1 MPTNEERGKRVE
13 TEYPFAKQKHL
24 IHIRGLEATLA
35 DRNKQIA
42 DMRAEL
48 QEVRESETVKKEVDA
63 AYKRGWQDCAQRL
76 MDVTRAAELAT
87 QNLGDQVFDV
97 LLEGERK

>member
-1 MPTNEERGKRVE
+1 ME

-48 QEVRESETVKKEVDA
+48 QEISESETVKKEVDA
-63 AYKRGWQDCAQRL
+63 AYKRGWQDCAIRL
-76 MDVTRAAELAT
+76 AKEIYQARQALSAVKAKTYDAYAEGRA
-87 QNLGDQVFDV
+87 
-97 LLEGERK
+97 